1 METEKEK
8 RISESTDR
16 ELTNERKKKIDRLRK
31 HVQSS
36 IENTQ
41 GKARFNKRRATFIKL
56 ASLVISALVTVL
68 IGWNSAGLEIW
79 LNNIA
84 LAGAATVTLLSAL
97 EPFFNY
103 RALWV
108 EHEEAAWRFYA
119 VQDDI
124 EFYLSGKEIAD
135 VDDVQ
140 LDEYHA
146 RIRRTWDELSQRWLS
161 FRRGEMNKPKKDVT

>member
-1 METEKEK
+1 MEPENEK
-8 RISESTDR
+8 RSSENADKKMP
-16 ELTNERKKKIDRLRK
+16 EERTKKIDRLRE
-31 HVQSS
+31 HIQYS

-41 GKARFNKRRATFIKL
+41 GKARSNKRRASFIKL
-56 ASLVISALVTVL
+56 ASLVTSALVTVL

-124 EFYLSGKEIAD
+124 EFYLAGKEIAD
-135 VDDVQ
+135 VDDAQ

-146 RIRRTWDELSQRWLS
+146 RIRRIWDELSQRWLS
-161 FRRGEMNKPKKDVT
+161 FRRGEMDKPKEGVA